1 MPGYRHLREWLAA
14 SIALLLAVPALAQAA
29 PSDRPKQSP
38 GEPVTIGERF
48 KIESKVLNET
58 RGYIVHKPGGYDFS
72 NERYA
77 VIVLLDGDA
86 NIYHASASADILA
99 RTGRMMPMLIVGIEN
114 TDRQRDFTPP
124 ITHNVNDHP
133 TGKVGGAKQFLAFV
147 AEELLPHLDRTYRT
161 RPARIL
167 IGHSYGGLFVVYTL
181 FNRPEV
187 FKAYI
192 AVSPSLWWDD
202 QALAKQADKFVADHK
217 DLRTALYMTMANE
230 DGPMLGGAQKVIG
243 SLASSAAIAT
253 TFQHWPEESHD
264 SIVMRSVY
272 EGLEWLSEIYYTHD
286 PAKAYEESGL
296 DYFDRKFALISQYLG
311 YEVPIPEHVLMQI
324 YNYLAHQRRPE
335 EALTVL
341 HKVLQ
346 LYPSRPLPRY
356 ELGRTYLETNN
367 RSQAVQEFRR
377 ALELYPGSSDA
388 RSALEK
394 LGIDPHVIVGD
405 ATATPA
411 ELRGYVGEYRYSDEI
426 SQVSLEDGKM
436 FVQVRNNHWELR
448 RREDGTFYTMDEDR
462 EYTFH
467 RKSGRVRSVTVRLPE
482 FSYESEKV
490 K

>member
-1 MPGYRHLREWLAA
+1 LLEWLAA
-14 SIALLLAVPALAQAA
+14 PLAIVLVAPTLTQAS
-29 PSDRPKQSP
+29 PRQSFP
-38 GEPVTIGERF
+38 GLSGEPVIIGERYR
-48 KIESKVLNET
+48 IESKVLNET
-58 RGYIVHKPGGYDFS
+58 RSYIVHKPDGYDFS
-72 NERYA
+72 NERYG

-86 NIYHASASADILA
+86 NIQHVSASADILA
-99 RTGRMMPMLIVGIEN
+99 RTGRMMPTLIVGIEN

-133 TGKVGGAKQFLAFV
+133 AGKVGGAKAFLAFV
-147 AEELLPHLDRTYRT
+147 ADELLPHLDRTYRT

-181 FNRPEV
+181 FNRPDV

-230 DGPMLGGAQKVIG
+230 NGPMLGGAQKVIG
-243 SLASSAAIAT
+243 SLASSSGGIAT
-253 TFQHWPEESHD
+253 VFQHWPEESHG

-296 DYFDRKFALISQYLG
+296 DYFDKKFALISDYLG
-311 YEVPIPEHVLMQI
+311 YEVKIPEHVLMQI
-324 YNYLAHQRRPE
+324 HNYLVHRQRPE

-346 LYPSRPLPRY
+346 LYPSRPMPRY
-356 ELGRTYLETNN
+356 ELGKLSLETNN

-377 ALELYPGSSDA
+377 TLELYPGSSDA

-394 LGIDPHVIVGD
+394 LSIDPQVIVGD

-411 ELRGYVGEYRYSDEI
+411 ELRSYVGEYRYSDEL
-426 SQVSLEDGKM
+426 SQVTLEDGKM
-436 FVQVRNNHWELR
+436 FVKVRNHHWELR
-448 RREDGTFYTMDEDR
+448 RRADGTFYTMDEDR

-467 RKSGRVRSVTVRLPE
+467 KKGGRVASVTVQLPE